1 MLGNDK
7 RIESVSL
14 SRSLFLSPPKKT
26 GSEFLLVIYYASLGV
41 VNCSSTWK
49 RPFFSLAMIADQ
61 AWTYKQFW
69 LGFFCS
75 DWNGNKSNN
84 KIGPCQN
91 PLFHNGAAFTSV
103 EKGNTGVV
111 KGLGG
116 GQLHLLNACINFNGQ
131 RMCSRPCLLNAP
143 TGGAHTCVSYVS
155 VAALHVCMCTYARG
169 DKWLKSRWADGIAM
183 TSTGNTLMPPAQ
195 VSHGTAHGS
204 WSLGCR
210 RKRPLANPISSRLT

>member
-1 MLGNDK
+1 MVTNPTTKLG
-7 RIESVSL
+7 
-14 SRSLFLSPPKKT
+14 
-26 GSEFLLVIYYASLGV
+26 YA
-41 VNCSSTWK
+41 
-49 RPFFSLAMIADQ
+49 
-61 AWTYKQFW
+61 
-69 LGFFCS
+69 
-75 DWNGNKSNN
+75 
-84 KIGPCQN
+84 KI

-116 GQLHLLNACINFNGQ
+116 GQPHLLNTCINFNGQ
-131 RMCSRPCLLNAP
+131 RARMRSCPCLPNAP
-143 TGGAHTCVSYVS
+143 TGGAHTYMRTNVCLSYVD
-155 VAALHVCMCTYARG
+155 VAALLVCMCTYARG
-169 DKWLKSRWADGIAM
+169 GKWLKSRWADGIAM